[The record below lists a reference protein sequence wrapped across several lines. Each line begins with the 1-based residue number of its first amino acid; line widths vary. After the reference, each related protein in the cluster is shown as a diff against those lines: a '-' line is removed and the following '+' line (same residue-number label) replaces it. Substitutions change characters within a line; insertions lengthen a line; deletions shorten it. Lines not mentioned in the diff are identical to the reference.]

1 MCHCSWCYCENLLKT
16 VQQLDLVLFS
26 LFEIEQTRCVV
37 RSWVGKHVATL
48 PFSGAF
54 EMLSIIG
61 KLMHPLWEPSLQFRS
76 GQRLPADHRCWLLPE
91 CSNCDSGWAPNFW
104 PLNRLDICHRLPQ
117 WFLRSFNL
125 FRSGFHSFH
134 SGFRWR
140 QCKQLQAVAAGI
152 AGDCRGRRAGAH
164 GKWLLLVASDTA
176 PGCCNWMAAGVTR
189 PFAQMHHDP
198 PLRTMTYLCLDRRLL
213 NAFVIGWVC
222 KGPPKFKSTIVHTSG
237 SWHNAS
243 MSGGHAKCTLIP
255 RI

>member
-152 AGDCRGRRAGAH
+152 AGDAGLGH
-164 GKWLLLVASDTA
+164 MGNGCCWWLLTLRQAAATEWRPVSPVRLPRCTMTHHYAPWRTFVWIEGFWTLLLSDEYARVHPSLSQQLFTLQAHDTMLRCLVATPSA
-176 PGCCNWMAAGVTR
+176 HLFQGFR
-189 PFAQMHHDP
+189 
-198 PLRTMTYLCLDRRLL
+198 
-213 NAFVIGWVC
+213 
-222 KGPPKFKSTIVHTSG
+222 
-237 SWHNAS
+237 
-243 MSGGHAKCTLIP
+243 
-255 RI
+255 